1 MLRKPEGG
9 VVVGGLVSR
18 WFPASF
24 RHSRYQRGR
33 GVILTVGEG
42 SNLNLGELVPFRVV
56 SLSSGS
62 GLL

>member
-1 MLRKPEGG
+1 M
-9 VVVGGLVSR
+9 SR